1 MRSSAAVAVSSLVA
15 ATAATGSPMK
25 RTLSG
30 HNACSSWETGRIPN
44 GIGRSRPVITA
55 CTPSSRCA
63 AVVSIEMMRACG
75 WVLRS
80 SLQYSIRGNARSS
93 AKRVAPVTF
102 ATASTFRS
110 AFPMT
115 LEGWTVGML
124 EGGLPSN
131 FPTFPRLRV
140 AIQRLPRGLREFAS
154 HPRRGQLDR
163 FIDLDIAGAAAEV
176 TGERV
181 LDLVA
186 RRLRIGFEERF
197 GGEEE
202 SGRAVPALRG
212 AQVGERLLQ
221 RMELA
226 TLRHSFDRAHGVTGA
241 REAQHQARQHR
252 CSIQQHRAGAAL
264 AQLAAVLRAGESQI
278 LAQDF
283 EQRLVRHERHFGW
296 LAVHRQRDRDLR
308 FVAHGHEVI

>member
-80 SLQYSIRGNARSS
+80 SLEYSIRGNARSS

-102 ATASTFRS
+102 ATASTLRS

-115 LEGWTVGML
+115 REA
-124 EGGLPSN
+124 
-131 FPTFPRLRV
+131 LRV
-140 AIQRLPRGLREFAS
+140 PIQRLPRGLRDFAS

-197 GGEEE
+197 GGEAE
-202 SGRAVPALRG
+202 SGSAVPALRG

-283 EQRLVRHERHFGW
+283 
-296 LAVHRQRDRDLR
+296 
-308 FVAHGHEVI
+308 